1 MSLEHFDDFVVVDGP
16 VQDEVV
22 LFGGDQN
29 RVFVVGVG
37 QLLDFVVFH
46 EEFFEDLSS
55 AGVVHIEGGAVSDVE
70 QAAIVREVDSH
81 DFFHVLLDDLGG
93 FETAHDGIIEFDGFG
108 HFNRLGTHLIMIELN
123 VIIELSLR
131 INLIIIQCD

>member
-1 MSLEHFDDFVVVDGP
+1 MSLEHFDGFVVVDGP

-70 QAAIVREVDSH
+70 QAAVVREVHGH
-81 DFFHVLLDDLGG
+81 DFFHVLLDDFGG
-93 FETAHDGIIEFDGFG
+93 FETAHDAVIE
-108 HFNRLGTHLIMIELN
+108 FNRLRHIYRL
-123 VIIELSLR
+123 VLSK
-131 INLIIIQCD
+131 